1 MLPSKLFYIIILL
14 TQLLCPIIMSQ
25 LCPCETNRIFITIAS
40 TLLEEEHHTELV
52 VTLYTVP

>member
-14 TQLLCPIIMSQ
+14 TQLLCP
-25 LCPCETNRIFITIAS
+25 CETNRIFITIAC